1 MTPRRGAGCD
11 ARPVTFCLGVDGH
24 RPAHEAGA
32 QAPRRAGQA
41 QDRRPLG
48 GKKVLQPRLLGAR
61 AAPVHGDAAEKGVSG
76 GAEPGARAGDAR
88 RLQMTGGTLVPSV
101 HRRRSGLQ
109 TGPSR
114 GPQGCGSGRP
124 RAPQPGPAP
133 EDNAGCA
140 PLPALAGGTPPNT
153 GMRRKQLPPHALT
166 PRPAHTGHMT
176 ARRGRPPQALLLC
189 PRCRRDGDERP
200 PALLGPQAD
209 RGDARCSPGRGLRPR
224 RGAGLLAVP
233 LRGDVHHAQDAGL
246 HVEALDDFGV
256 GILKRDD
263 GNLAHLT
270 GAASD
275 LNRGA
280 GGERRVLSDEP
291 RREARRR

>member
-1 MTPRRGAGCD
+1 MLRRRGSA
-11 ARPVTFCLGVDGH
+11 
-24 RPAHEAGA
+24 
-32 QAPRRAGQA
+32 
-41 QDRRPLG
+41 
-48 GKKVLQPRLLGAR
+48 
-61 AAPVHGDAAEKGVSG
+61 
-76 GAEPGARAGDAR
+76 GARAGGESRGRPPPPDDGPHSGPLGAPEALR
-88 RLQMTGGTLVPSV
+88 APDRPFPGT
-101 HRRRSGLQ
+101 SGLRVRK
-109 TGPSR
+109 TTRPAAWAGSR
-114 GPQGCGSGRP
+114 GQCGLCPTTCTG
-124 RAPQPGPAP
+124 
-133 EDNAGCA
+133 
-140 PLPALAGGTPPNT
+140 GGTPPNT

-176 ARRGRPPQALLLC
+176 ARRGRPPQASLLC